1 MESILPS
8 PVVVIT
14 LGPDGAEHD
23 NMEPNNNNKSNTPN
37 IVNIIVLPRIL
48 PHVFDCTSSTSANYS
63 TNAVVITRNSDNVS
77 APAIPSRRNTDTFQR
92 FR

>member
-1 MESILPS
+1 MTCFWDSITSLCRSAVPA
-8 PVVVIT
+8 T
-14 LGPDGAEHD
+14 
-23 NMEPNNNNKSNTPN
+23 PNNNNKSNTPN

-48 PHVFDCTSSTSANYS
+48 PHVFDCTSSTSTNYS
-63 TNAVVITRNSDNVS
+63 TNAVVITCNSDNVS

>member
-1 MESILPS
+1 MTCFWDSITSLCRSAVPA
-8 PVVVIT
+8 T
-14 LGPDGAEHD
+14 
-23 NMEPNNNNKSNTPN
+23 PNNNNKSNTPN
-37 IVNIIVLPRIL
+37 IVNITVLARIL
-48 PHVFDCTSSTSANYS
+48 PHILYGTSSTSADYS

>member
-1 MESILPS
+1 MTCFWDSITSLCRSAVPA
-8 PVVVIT
+8 T
-14 LGPDGAEHD
+14 
-23 NMEPNNNNKSNTPN
+23 PNNNNKSNTPN
-37 IVNIIVLPRIL
+37 IVNTTVLARIL
-48 PHVFDCTSSTSANYS
+48 PYVFNCTSSTSADYS